1 MVRHQA
7 VAQDRG
13 APMFGM
19 LNNQG
24 KIDQSVIVGFE
35 HEPACIAALRN
46 VVGHFQCLDPEQSS
60 HR

>member
-1 MVRHQA
+1 
-7 VAQDRG
+7 
-13 APMFGM
+13 M